1 MAQSS
6 GSSFFFDRV
15 LPVAYSVGA
24 AVVIVGALF
33 KIQHWEGGS
42 EMLTIGLGTEAVIFL
57 FYALAEAVQK
67 KAKDPDWERV
77 YPELADDYSGPKAS
91 RAAVNTAAAGLT
103 AGLDNAL
110 ANAKVTPEVFESLG
124 KGFKSLTE
132 TVGNINTL
140 TDATVATKQ
149 YADNVKV
156 ASNTLGSL
164 NDSYSGAINA
174 LSSLTDA
181 SKDANDY
188 REKFKTVTKNLDAL
202 NSVYELQL
210 QDTQTHLKAL
220 NAFYSNLKSAMENT
234 ADASKESQVF
244 KNELSKLT
252 SNIASLNT
260 VYGNMLTAMRGNNG

>member
-77 YPELADDYSGPKAS
+77 YPELADDYSGPKVA
-91 RAAVNTAAAGLT
+91 RATSAGAGLT

-110 ANAKVTPEVFESLG
+110 ANAKVTPEIFDSLG

-132 TVGNINTL
+132 TVSNINTM

-149 YADNVKV
+149 YADSVKA
-156 ASNTLGSL
+156 ASSTLGSL
-164 NDSYSGAINA
+164 NQSYSGAINA

-181 SKDANDY
+181 SKDAGEY

>member
-15 LPVAYSVGA
+15 LPIAYSVGA

-42 EMLTIGLGTEAVIFL
+42 TMLTIGLGTEAVIFL
-57 FYALAEAVQK
+57 LYALAEAVQK
-67 KAKDPDWERV
+67 KSKDPDWERV
-77 YPELADDYSGPKAS
+77 YPELADDYTGPKAS
-91 RAAVNTAAAGLT
+91 RSTVTAGAGLT

-110 ANAKVTPEVFESLG
+110 ANAKVTPEVFENLG

-132 TVGNINTL
+132 TVTNLNTM

-149 YADNVKV
+149 YADSVKS
-156 ASNTLGSL
+156 ASATLGSL
-164 NDSYSGAINA
+164 NESYGGAINA

-188 REKFKTVTKNLDAL
+188 REKFKSVTKNLDAL

-220 NAFYSNLKSAMENT
+220 NSFYSNLKSAMENT

-260 VYGNMLTAMRGNNG
+260 VYGNMLTAMRGNNS

>member
-42 EMLTIGLGTEAVIFL
+42 TMLTIGLGTEAVIFL

-67 KAKDPDWERV
+67 KSKDPEWERV
-77 YPELADDYSGPKAS
+77 YPELADDYTGPKVS
-91 RAAVNTAAAGLT
+91 RVANTGAGLT

-110 ANAKVTPEVFESLG
+110 ANAKVTPEIFENLG
-124 KGFKSLTE
+124 KGFKNLTE
-132 TVGNINTL
+132 TVGNLNTL

-149 YADNVKV
+149 YADNVKS
-156 ASNTLGSL
+156 ASATLGNL
-164 NDSYSGAINA
+164 NESYGGAINA

-181 SKDANDY
+181 SKDAQEY
-188 REKFKTVTKNLDAL
+188 RERFKTVTKNLDAL
-202 NSVYELQL
+202 NTVYELQL
-210 QDTQTHLKAL
+210 QDTQAHLKAL
-220 NAFYSNLKSAMENT
+220 NSFYSNLKTAMENT
-234 ADASKESQVF
+234 ADASKESQIF
-244 KNELSKLT
+244 KNELNKLT

-260 VYGNMLTAMRGNNG
+260 VYGNMLTAMRGNG

>member
-42 EMLTIGLGTEAVIFL
+42 TMLTIGLGTEAVIFL

-67 KAKDPDWERV
+67 KSKDPDWERV
-77 YPELADDYSGPKAS
+77 YPELADDYTGPKVS
-91 RAAVNTAAAGLT
+91 RAAVSNAGAGLT

-110 ANAKVTPEVFESLG
+110 ANAKVTPDVFENLG

-132 TVGNINTL
+132 TVSNINTL

-149 YADNVKV
+149 YTDNVKS
-156 ASNTLGSL
+156 ASSALGNL
-164 NDSYSGAINA
+164 NESYGGAINA

-181 SKDANDY
+181 SKDAQEY
-188 REKFKTVTKNLDAL
+188 RDRFKTVTKNLDAL
-202 NSVYELQL
+202 NAVYELEL
-210 QDTQTHLKAL
+210 QDTQKHLKAL
-220 NAFYSNLKSAMENT
+220 NSFYANLATAIENT

-244 KNELSKLT
+244 KNELNRLT
-252 SNIASLNT
+252 TNIASLNT
-260 VYGNMLTAMRGNNG
+260 VYGNMLTAMRGNA